1 MQLRKVCSHP
11 ILFEGLRMHLHVM
24 DEQHIDASRKMMV
37 CERLLTTLLAH
48 RHKVLLFS
56 RFVTAR
62 RYRGKRS
69 PFCGRVWQAGSL
81 STVSEVGLS
90 AGTALSLGNE
100 YTQHIIFYFGF
111 H

>member
-1 MQLRKVCSHP
+1 MQLHKVCSHP
-11 ILFEGLRMHLHVM
+11 ILFEGPRM
-24 DEQHIDASRKMMV
+24 
-37 CERLLTTLLAH
+37 H
-48 RHKVLLFS
+48 RHKVPLFS

-69 PFCGRVWQAGSL
+69 PFCGRVWQVGSL

-90 AGTALSLGNE
+90 ALVQALHLVSEMNIRNIG
-100 YTQHIIFYFGF
+100 IFYFDF